1 LASALDIS
9 VQNGYQV
16 NTFTRTRVVALDL
29 EGTLISNA
37 VSQIPRPGLYQF
49 LEFCRGTFER
59 IVIFTAVSEPLTRR
73 IVDQLVLDGD
83 APPWF
88 AADLE
93 YVNWTGSYKDL
104 GFIPGAILEETLLL
118 DDQEDYVLPEQKQ
131 FWIRVPEFDPRRLPG
146 DDAFTALEALLRGRA
161 VPASCGPLPSEPAID
176 YPV

>member
-1 LASALDIS
+1 
-9 VQNGYQV
+9 V
-16 NTFTRTRVVALDL
+16 NAFTRTRVIALDL

-49 LEFCRGTFER
+49 LEFCRDTFER

-88 AADLE
+88 GRELE

-104 GFIPGAILEETLLL
+104 GFIPGAIIEETLLL
-118 DDQEDYVLPEQKQ
+118 DDQEDYVLPEQKR
-131 FWIRVPEFDPRRLPG
+131 FWISVPEFDPRHLPG
-146 DDAFTALEALLRGRA
+146 DDAFTTLEALLRARA
-161 VPASCGPLPSEPAID
+161 VPASSEPFPPEPAPITR
-176 YPV
+176 